1 MSAMFHRILV
11 AVDGTPAVQSA
22 LRTTA
27 ELALLTGAKVRVL
40 HIDPSEVVYD
50 TVVGLEDDSAAHRV
64 LDSAVATLRQAGIQA
79 DGELLDGLVSDVAA
93 AVQEAAEG
101 FDADLIVLS
110 PHHRT
115 RLAAWFSPS
124 VSDAIAHKSRIAV
137 LLAPGES

>member
-1 MSAMFHRILV
+1 MFHRILV
-11 AVDGTPAVQSA
+11 AVDGTPATQSTV
-22 LRTTA
+22 RTTV

-50 TVVGLEDDSAAHRV
+50 TLVGLEDDAAAHRV
-64 LDSAVATLRQAGIQA
+64 VDSTVATLRQAGVQA

-93 AVQEAAEG
+93 AVQEAAED
-101 FDADLIVLS
+101 FDADLIVVS
-110 PHHRT
+110 PHHRS

-137 LLAPGES
+137 LLAPGEG